1 MNQKSVSILSI
12 IIGAIIIVLAIQD
25 IISLGPFSANFN
37 VNTNGSMLLLGI
49 FALIIG
55 LYLKKKKK

>member
-12 IIGAIIIVLAIQD
+12 IIGTIIIVLAIQD